1 MQLTNTITRSG
12 GRLTDRRQIR
22 GRIFTGAALLLPL
35 LLVGC
40 AVIFVSSYDEITD
53 REIQEAAKTTEVL
66 IGDVLANQ
74 TSYREHAKEYREIDG
89 ALGALEMRAS
99 NYQKNEAEIELIQ
112 KTRAA
117 LRDLQ
122 RTHKE
127 IGPFRLAE
135 AEGVRSLSFTT
146 NWRRSAA
153 PASED
158 PHNEF
163 RRYAEEND
171 RGRSRRG
178 KDPLERLSHLC

>member
-1 MQLTNTITRSG
+1 MVTRSEERRDAYVKSMQLTNTITSSG

-74 TSYREHAKEYREIDG
+74 TSYHEHAKEYREIDG
-89 ALGALEMRAS
+89 ALGALRAA
-99 NYQKNEAEIELIQ
+99 NYQKNEAEIELLQ

-117 LRDLQ
+117 LRNLQ

-127 IGPFRLAE
+127 IGPFRVAE
-135 AEGVRSLSFTT
+135 AEGVRSLFRSLIHHELAKK
-146 NWRRSAA
+146 RSAGIGG
-153 PASED
+153 PTQ
-158 PHNEF
+158 
-163 RRYAEEND
+163 
-171 RGRSRRG
+171 
-178 KDPLERLSHLC
+178 

>member
-1 MQLTNTITRSG
+1 MQLTNTITSSG

-89 ALGALEMRAS
+89 ALGALRAA
-99 NYQKNEAEIELIQ
+99 NYQKNEAEIELLQ

-117 LRDLQ
+117 LRNLQ

-127 IGPFRLAE
+127 IGPFRVAE
-135 AEGVRSLSFTT
+135 AEGVRSLFRSLIHHELAKK
-146 NWRRSAA
+146 RSAGIGG
-153 PASED
+153 PTQ
-158 PHNEF
+158 
-163 RRYAEEND
+163 
-171 RGRSRRG
+171 
-178 KDPLERLSHLC
+178 

>member
-1 MQLTNTITRSG
+1 VVTRSEERRDAYVKSMQLTNTITRSG

-135 AEGVRSLSFTT
+135 AEGVRSLFRSLIHHELAKK
-146 NWRRSAA
+146 RSAGIGG
-153 PASED
+153 PTQ
-158 PHNEF
+158 
-163 RRYAEEND
+163 
-171 RGRSRRG
+171 
-178 KDPLERLSHLC
+178 

>member
-1 MQLTNTITRSG
+1 MQLTNTITSSG
-12 GRLTDRRQIR
+12 RRLTDRRQIR

-74 TSYREHAKEYREIDG
+74 TSYHEHAKEYREIDG
-89 ALGALEMRAS
+89 ALGALRAA
-99 NYQKNEAEIELIQ
+99 NYQKNEAEIELLQ

-117 LRDLQ
+117 LRNLQ

-127 IGPFRLAE
+127 I
-135 AEGVRSLSFTT
+135 
-146 NWRRSAA
+146 
-153 PASED
+153 
-158 PHNEF
+158 
-163 RRYAEEND
+163 
-171 RGRSRRG
+171 
-178 KDPLERLSHLC
+178 

>member
-1 MQLTNTITRSG
+1 MQLTNTITSSG
-12 GRLTDRRQIR
+12 RRLTDRRQIR

-74 TSYREHAKEYREIDG
+74 TSYHEHAKEYREIDG
-89 ALGALEMRAS
+89 ALGALRAA
-99 NYQKNEAEIELIQ
+99 NYQKNEAEIELLQ

-117 LRDLQ
+117 LRNLQ

-127 IGPFRLAE
+127 IGPFRVAE
-135 AEGVRSLSFTT
+135 AEGVRSLFRSLIHHELAKK
-146 NWRRSAA
+146 RSAGIGG
-153 PASED
+153 PTQ
-158 PHNEF
+158 
-163 RRYAEEND
+163 
-171 RGRSRRG
+171 
-178 KDPLERLSHLC
+178 